1 MGLVYLPTWMVDFL
15 WFSCRWIYQSHGS
28 YGLRYGYS
36 KGIKHVPFLVFC
48 VLQRFQERTHGLQIS
63 KFQSSIWFF
72 VCRKCMTTRHQQKK
86 VDNFNQLSRTG
97 PFPLSFPQKKLPD
110 LTWFSKR
117 GLEDLWL
124 ELRPRCQVGVSQENR
139 PDVKVDRS
147 GLSGVSGRQVLLVV
161 TVARGRFKGRVGYG
175 VWSNCSDLKPRV
187 LWPLKGW

>member
-86 VDNFNQLSRTG
+86 WTTSTSHPEPDLFPFLS
-97 PFPLSFPQKKLPD
+97 PQKNSQIWLD
-110 LTWFSKR
+110 SLR
-117 GLEDLWL
+117 EDLKIFGL
-124 ELRPRCQVGVSQENR
+124 SCV
-139 PDVKVDRS
+139 PDVKLGFPRKTGRMSRS
-147 GLSGVSGRQVLLVV
+147 TGLDFQVFQV
-161 TVARGRFKGRVGYG
+161 GRFC
-175 VWSNCSDLKPRV
+175 W
-187 LWPLKGW
+187 